1 MYSKGV
7 LDYAEFVPINTTTN
21 STEINIKM
29 IDDDISME
37 TNESVILRFMPHRND
52 LCFLGEY
59 VRDTAT
65 VNIIDNDGKYLPLQL
80 VLLALRRRGS
90 GNSIV
95 YTIAIEPLS
104 I

>member
-1 MYSKGV
+1 MSHIRDILTSIFYFMYSKGV

-37 TNESVILRFMPHRND
+37 TNESVILRFVPHRDD
-52 LCFLGEY
+52 LCFLEAKGEY

-65 VNIIDNDGKYLPLQL
+65 VNIIDNDGKCLPLQL
-80 VLLALRRRGS
+80 VL
-90 GNSIV
+90 
-95 YTIAIEPLS
+95 
-104 I
+104 